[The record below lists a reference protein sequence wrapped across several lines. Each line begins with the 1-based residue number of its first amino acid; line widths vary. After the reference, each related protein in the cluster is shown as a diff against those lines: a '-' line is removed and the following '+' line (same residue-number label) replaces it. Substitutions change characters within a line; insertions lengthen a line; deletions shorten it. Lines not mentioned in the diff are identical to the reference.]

1 MKNIRIFYLKI
12 FIFLVVKFSVYLN
25 RHVFVMSHGQWT
37 TRSGCMPA
45 VSFGGLISSSVQST
59 GSKPS
64 GSKQRGPGSDCR
76 DEAAESD
83 QVTKKCVFR
92 TIIPDSAI
100 YNQKMLIFS
109 HFSMKT
115 NVVGTHWKCLTEV
128 LPMNTYNICFH
139 GEIRK
144 LFSLNAPVIS
154 ISGAMRTNNANT
166 KAFDQPA
173 KLQSDLDKCSVKSFL
188 KGQIL

>member
-12 FIFLVVKFSVYLN
+12 FIVLVVKFSVYLN

-59 GSKPS
+59 VSKPS

-83 QVTKKCVFR
+83 QVKKKVSSGPLFQTVLFITKKCWFFLISPWKQMLWVLIGSASLRCFQW
-92 TIIPDSAI
+92 IPTTFSWRD
-100 YNQKMLIFS
+100 KETIFS
-109 HFSMKT
+109 
-115 NVVGTHWKCLTEV
+115 KCPCYQYIWSYE
-128 LPMNTYNICFH
+128 
-139 GEIRK
+139 
-144 LFSLNAPVIS
+144 
-154 ISGAMRTNNANT
+154 
-166 KAFDQPA
+166 
-173 KLQSDLDKCSVKSFL
+173 DKQCKQKSFWSTS
-188 KGQIL
+188 KIAVWSG